1 MKNNY
6 HIIFIIF
13 FLLYFLINA
22 NRVSAND
29 VVIDAEVVDITQKG
43 KLIEASGTV
52 SIKDGKDIEIRG
64 DKALYNKSSN
74 IVEISGNVFFNDNS
88 RNFKASSDKINFDRK
103 NNLISSFGNTLF
115 TFSDKNNSNIILEIK
130 GKNSF
135 FDQNNKS
142 LEIKENVSL
151 IDYQNN
157 STISSEHLVYFKES
171 ETIKSFNDTKINYNN
186 DFLIQTKDVSLV
198 KNQRK
203 FFSEKETVITDKFKN
218 KFVLSSFYFDIEKN
232 ILKAQY
238 LKLNDL
244 ENNELELKN
253 GYVNLNTNELVG
265 SDFNFKFN
273 KQTFG
278 NSENDPRL
286 VGRYIITNKSE
297 TTMRKSSFTTC
308 KNIEGKC
315 PAWSISADEVTH
327 KRDKKR
333 IEYKNTWLKIY
344 DVPVA
349 YFPYFFHPDPDVK
362 RQSGFLFP
370 QFLNSSNLG
379 FSTQIPYYK
388 VIDANR
394 DMMISPRIYNNNN
407 LFLQTEYR
415 QAFKNSDLITDF
427 SYNKKDHSNSHFFG
441 TFKGNF
447 EDSFYEMK
455 LETVSNKNYLKKYQ
469 IQSPLIN
476 NHSLLNS
483 TLLYEKYS
491 AGYDFTSSVNI
502 IEDLSKINSD
512 RYEFIIPSYTLTKN
526 MEINNNLFNAVNFS
540 SSGNYRKYNTNIDE
554 GDVINQF
561 IFNTNNNDKL
571 KNLETDF
578 NLLIRNI
585 NTYGN
590 LSSTYKDDADY
601 KILGSA
607 LLNFKYPLVKK
618 SKNSKKY
625 LTPLA
630 SLRYSP
636 NKGLNLR
643 NQNTALINFSDLFL
657 IDRINN
663 KTVEHGPSATL
674 GVELINQDNS
684 NNDKIKFGLAL
695 NLRNKEDD
703 DLPIS
708 SSLGNKT
715 SDLIGYSG
723 INITENLSLNYN
735 FSVDQNL
742 SETNYSLV
750 SAVYSGNKIK
760 TSFEYLEKS
769 AHIGDESYL
778 NNLTEV
784 EIDNSNSIAFET
796 NRNIDKN
803 LTNYY
808 NLIYQYKN
816 DCLKA
821 SVVYNK
827 QFYQEDSINSGKNI
841 FFKISFIPFGD
852 INTPNLND

>member
-1 MKNNY
+1 MKNSY
-6 HIIFIIF
+6 RIIYLIF
-13 FLLYFLINA
+13 FLLCFLINL
-22 NRVSAND
+22 NRVYAKD
-29 VVIDAEVVDITQKG
+29 IIIDAEVVDILQKG
-43 KLIEASGTV
+43 NLIEASGTV
-52 SIKDGKDIEIRG
+52 SIKDGENIEIKG
-64 DKALYNKSSN
+64 DKASYNKSSN
-74 IVEISGNVFFNDNS
+74 IVEISGNVFFYDKV
-88 RNFKASSDKINFDRK
+88 RNFKASSDKINFDRE
-103 NNLISSFGNTLF
+103 NNLISSYGNTLF
-115 TFSDKNNSNIILEIK
+115 SFSNENDSNVILNIKGENSFFNQNKKILEIK
-130 GKNSF
+130 G
-135 FDQNNKS
+135 
-142 LEIKENVSL
+142 NVL
-151 IDYQNN
+151 LNDYQNN
-157 STISSEHLVYFKES
+157 STISTEHLVYFKES
-171 ETIKSFNDTKINYNN
+171 ETIKSFDDTEIKYNN
-186 DFLIQTKDVSLV
+186 DFIIQTKDVSLE
-198 KNQRK
+198 KNQKK
-203 FFSEKETVITDKFKN
+203 FFSEKKTLITDKFKN
-218 KFVLSSFYFDIEKN
+218 RFTLSSFYFDIEKK

-238 LKLNDL
+238 LKLSDL
-244 ENNELELKN
+244 KDNELELKN
-253 GYVNLNTNELVG
+253 GYVDLNTNELVG

-286 VGRYIITNKSE
+286 VGRYIITNKTE
-297 TTMRKSSFTTC
+297 TTMKKSSFTTC
-308 KNIEGKC
+308 KNVEGKC

-327 KRDKKR
+327 RRDKKR

-349 YFPYFFHPDPDVK
+349 YFPYFFHPDPEVE

-388 VIDANR
+388 VIDVNK
-394 DMMISPRIYNNNN
+394 DMTISPRIYNNNN

-415 QAFKNSDLITDF
+415 QKFKNSDLITDF
-427 SYNKKDHSNSHFFG
+427 SYNKKDHSNSHFFT

-476 NHSLLNS
+476 NDSLLNS
-483 TLLYEKYS
+483 SFLYEKYS
-491 AGYDFTSSVNI
+491 NDYNLTSSVNI
-502 IEDLSKINSD
+502 IEDLSKTNSD
-512 RYEFIIPSYTLTKN
+512 KYEFIIPSYTFTKDI
-526 MEINNNLFNAVNFS
+526 EINNNLFNSLKIS
-540 SSGNYRKYNTNIDE
+540 SSGNYRKYNTNVDE
-554 GDVINQF
+554 GDVINQL
-561 IFNTNNNDKL
+561 IFTSNNTDKL
-571 KNLETDF
+571 KNFENDF
-578 NLLIRNI
+578 NFMLRNI

-590 LSSTYKDDADY
+590 LSGSYKEDADY
-601 KILGSA
+601 KVLGSA
-607 LLNFKYPLVKK
+607 LMNFKYPLIKTT
-618 SKNSKKY
+618 SKSKKY

-630 SLRYSP
+630 SFRYSP
-636 NKGLNLR
+636 NKGLNLK
-643 NQNTALINFSDLFL
+643 NESTTIINFSDLFL

-674 GVELINQDNS
+674 GVEFINQDNS

-703 DLPIS
+703 DLPLS

-735 FSVDQNL
+735 FSIDQNL

-750 SAVYSGNKIK
+750 SAIYNGNKIK